1 MKLSFNIF
9 HSECHQTS
17 RFISKLQQT
26 SEKYEACFN
35 IFHNECR
42 KTYVK
47 LQQITHNSNNYALD
61 NPEKEEK
68 LLHQTLKVKKSW

>member
-1 MKLSFNIF
+1 M
-9 HSECHQTS
+9 
-17 RFISKLQQT
+17 
-26 SEKYEACFN
+26 SEKYEACFS
-35 IFHNECR
+35 IFHSECR

-47 LQQITHNSNNYALD
+47 LQQIAHNGNNYALD